1 MMLST
6 RRGKVKWDMRPG
18 SVVFLLSLS
27 LMMAP
32 VLSPA
37 AQKKAEKKEIKAGVI
52 LMPIRTS
59 GGVPPDEAAAYEGAL
74 IDTLSNKYTVYSG
87 KKVVDKV
94 EEVYRKRS
102 AETQAGKDC
111 DETKCLQDIA
121 MAFQSELIA
130 VTNISKKEDGYFI
143 TLKILNVMEDT
154 AVFAKNVPCKG
165 CDSYKVADV
174 LQTLAGGAAP
184 PASAPAVAE
193 RPAAVPQSSPPQA
206 KVVVAA
212 PAPARATAAPGGR
225 AAHEGMV
232 FVKQG
237 KGGFYMDKTEVTQ
250 EEYLRDIGNN
260 PSKFSACR
268 ACPVEQVSW
277 DEANAYCEKAG
288 KRLPTEAEWEY
299 AAASGAKGETFAGT
313 NDESQLGEYAWY
325 GESLIFGQTHPVGQ
339 KKPNGMGL
347 HDMSGNVWEWTDGW
361 YDDTK
366 EKRVIRGGSWYDE
379 ADNLR
384 AAHREKS
391 APDGADLIVI
401 GFRISIGF
409 RCAR

>member
-1 MMLST
+1 M
-6 RRGKVKWDMRPG
+6 KWDKRQWH
-18 SVVFLLSLS
+18 VVFLLCLF
-27 LMMAP
+27 LTMPP
-32 VLSPA
+32 VPSDA
-37 AQKKAEKKEIKAGVI
+37 AQKKAEKKEARAGVI

-74 IDTLSNKYTVYSG
+74 IDTLSHKYTVYSG

-102 AETQAGKDC
+102 AETQPGKDC

-130 VTNISKKEDGYFI
+130 VTNIAKKEDGYFI

-174 LQTLAGGAAP
+174 LQTLAGGASPPVSAP
-184 PASAPAVAE
+184 PVAE
-193 RPAAVPQSSPPQA
+193 QPAPVPQAGPPQA
-206 KVVVAA
+206 KAVVAA
-212 PAPARATAAPGGR
+212 PAPAIRASSSR

-277 DEANAYCEKAG
+277 DEANAFCEKAG
-288 KRLPTEAEWEY
+288 KRLPSEAEWEY
-299 AAASGAKGETFAGT
+299 AAAGGGKGEIFSGT
-313 NDESQLGEYAWY
+313 NDESRLGEYAWY

-339 KKPNGMGL
+339 KKPNGLGLYDMG
-347 HDMSGNVWEWTDGW
+347 GNVWEWTDGW
-361 YDDTK
+361 YDDAK

-379 ADNLR
+379 ANNLR

-391 APDGADLIVI
+391 SPDGGDLIVI

-409 RCAR
+409 RCAQ